1 MNHKLH
7 LKNAKKMNSAYSS
20 AKKVFT
26 SCGIKADT
34 PNVYNDQKLHLNG
47 SKLQGIF
54 ERQKSIYI
62 LQDKS
67 RYANSDKKHKV
78 HEYIHP
84 MRAHM
89 LRPYA

>member
-7 LKNAKKMNSAYSS
+7 LKNVKNEQCIFECQKSIY
-20 AKKVFT
+20 
-26 SCGIKADT
+26 ILRDKADT

-62 LQDKS
+62 LQDRS
-67 RYANSDKKHKV
+67 RYANSVKKHKV
-78 HEYIHP
+78 YEYIHP

-89 LRPYA
+89 LRTCA